1 MLVRLSTSLRG
12 QIERGR
18 QVLAIDY
25 RKAVARIEI
34 LNEAFAAVFENFDA
48 IVTPAALGTAPRGLA
63 STGDPLLAT
72 LWTYCGMPALSLPLA
87 RGENGL
93 PLGIQLVGAR
103 GDDARLLRTARWLCA
118 ATASS
123 E

>member
-1 MLVRLSTSLRG
+1 MQPPPLRLSALMWG
-12 QIERGR
+12 
-18 QVLAIDY
+18 LAAAFY
-25 RKAVARIEI
+25 LFGFFQRI
-34 LNEAFAAVFENFDA
+34 
-48 IVTPAALGTAPRGLA
+48 TPATLGTAPRGLA

-87 RGENGL
+87 RGDNGL

-118 ATASS
+118 AAAPTQ
-123 E
+123 